1 MDTDT
6 RNAILGK
13 IGHQIGGENTLILF
27 NLIETFPDR
36 LVMLQEEGADHPT
49 AWMRRDDGAYLKLH
63 MDSKKYYESINQL
76 IGLGLLAEVHV
87 NKKVLYKINFEA
99 LDTYKPDDV
108 TTGDV
113 DGIEYSVVEEQVTEV
128 ANV

>member
-1 MDTDT
+1 
-6 RNAILGK
+6 
-13 IGHQIGGENTLILF
+13 
-27 NLIETFPDR
+27 
-36 LVMLQEEGADHPT
+36 
-49 AWMRRDDGAYLKLH
+49 